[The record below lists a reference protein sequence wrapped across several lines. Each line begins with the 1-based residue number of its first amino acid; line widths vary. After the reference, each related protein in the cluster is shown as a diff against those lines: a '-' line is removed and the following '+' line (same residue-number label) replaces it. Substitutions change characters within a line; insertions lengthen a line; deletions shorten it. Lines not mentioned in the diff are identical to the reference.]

1 MDWTL
6 GKSES
11 VIPSFHYSQTQQ
23 NGYDQMHVHRVGRIE
38 VGEDLWDGIIQ
49 LIVPVNEKD
58 GT

>member
-11 VIPSFHYSQTQQ
+11 VTPSFHYSRTQQ

-38 VGEDLWDGIIQ
+38 VGEDLWDEIQ
-49 LIVPVNEKD
+49 SFVPVNEKE
-58 GT
+58 GA